1 MKKSS
6 SFALF
11 EQQLSKNILILDGA
25 MGTMIQAYKFE
36 EQDFRAERFADWHTD
51 VKGNNDMLV
60 LTQPEVI
67 KAIHL
72 EYLEAGADILETNTF
87 NATTIAM
94 ADYDMEEYSAEINR
108 VAAQIAREAAD
119 EYNKK
124 TPERPRFVAG
134 VLGPTNRTCSISP
147 DVNDPAYR
155 NVTFDELKDA
165 YIEST
170 LALIEG
176 GSDIILI
183 ETIFDTLNAKAA
195 IFAVETV
202 FDQLGKRLPVM
213 ISGTITDASGRTL
226 SGQTTEA
233 FYNSL
238 RHAKPISFGLNC
250 ALGPVELRQYVDE
263 LNRICDVAVSAHP
276 NAGLPNA
283 FGEYDFTVEDMNTH
297 VEEWASSGFLNI
309 IGGCCGTT
317 PAHIKGMADTVAAVR
332 AKGITPRKIEARE
345 IACRLSGLE
354 ALTIKEDS
362 LFVNVGERTNVTG
375 SAMFKRLIKEENY
388 DQAIAVALQQVENGA
403 QIIDINMD
411 EGMLDSKNAMVR
423 FLNLIA
429 GEPDIAKVPIM
440 IDSSKWDIIEAGL
453 KCIQGKGIVNSI
465 SLKEGE
471 ENFRK
476 QAELLRRY
484 GAAVIVMAFDE
495 EGQADTRKRKYEIC
509 HRAYHMLV
517 DEIGYPAEDIIF
529 DPNIFAVATGIEEH
543 NNYAVDFIE
552 AVDDIKKNL
561 PHAMISGGVSNVSF
575 SFRGNNPVR
584 EAIHAVFLY
593 YAIKNGMDMG
603 IVNAGQLA
611 IYSDLPEKLK
621 QAVEDVIQNSDEGA
635 TERLL
640 DIAQEYHGQAGGQA
654 AKADLSWREL
664 PINERLSH
672 ALVKGINEFIVEDTE
687 EARLAAVRPLDVIEG
702 PLMDGMNTVGD
713 LFGAGEM
720 FLPQVVKSARV
731 MKQAVAHLNPF
742 IEAGKTEIST
752 NGKILLAT
760 VKGDVHDI
768 GKNIVGVVLQ
778 CNNYEII
785 DLGVMVSCDDILRV
799 AKEEKVDI
807 IGLSGLI
814 TPSLDEMV
822 HVAKEMKR
830 QNFDLPLLIG
840 GATTSKAHT
849 AVKIEPQYEHPVVY
863 VSNASRSV
871 SVVSNLLSD
880 ELRPAFMEQQKEE
893 YERVRARHYKKGPRS
908 SLISIEDA
916 RANATQIN
924 FDGYTPKKP
933 NKLGIT
939 VLDNLDLNEVR
950 KYIDWTPFFMTWQLS
965 GKYPLILKHEVIG
978 VEATKLFNDANAM
991 LDDVINNKK
1000 LTAKAVLGLFPA
1012 NSNADDILVYTD
1024 ETRSERLTRLH
1035 QLRQQS
1041 KKPAGQFNRCLADY
1055 IAPHETEIEDYIG
1068 AFAVSS
1074 GFGAD
1079 ELVKA
1084 FDAEHDAYNS
1094 ILLKAVADRLAEAS
1108 AEYLHEKV
1116 RKEYWGFAPDEN
1128 LDNDALIRESYQGIR
1143 PAPGYPAC
1151 PEHTEKGLLWELLNV
1166 EENIGMELTS
1176 SYAMWP
1182 GAAVSGWYFSHPES
1196 KYFAVAKVAKDQVL
1210 DYAARKGMT
1219 IEQAERWLSA
1229 NLDYEPE

>member
-1 MKKSS
+1 MKKHA

-11 EQQLSKNILILDGA
+11 EQQLANNILILDGA

-36 EQDFRAERFADWHTD
+36 EQDFRGERFADWHSD

-60 LTQPEVI
+60 LTQPDII

-72 EYLEAGADILETNTF
+72 EYLDAGADILETNTF

-94 ADYDMEEYSAEINR
+94 ADYDMQAYSAEINL
-108 VAAQIAREAAD
+108 VAAQIARAAAD
-119 EYNKK
+119 EYNAK
-124 TPERPRFVAG
+124 TPDRPRFVAG

-155 NVTFDELKDA
+155 NVTFNELKEA

-170 LALIEG
+170 TALIKG

-202 FDQLGKRLPVM
+202 FEQLNIKLPVM

-238 RHAKPISFGLNC
+238 RHAKPVSFGLNC
-250 ALGPVELRQYVDE
+250 ALGPVELRQYVAE
-263 LNRICDVAVSAHP
+263 LSRICDFAVSAHP

-283 FGEYDFTVEDMNTH
+283 FGEYDFTVADMNTH
-297 VEEWASSGFLNI
+297 VAEWASSGFLNI

-317 PAHIKGMADTVAAVR
+317 PAHIRGMAESVAKLA
-332 AKGITPRKIEARE
+332 PRKIQARA

-375 SAMFKRLIKEENY
+375 SAIFKRLIKEENY

-411 EGMLDSKNAMVR
+411 EGMLESKSAMVR

-453 KCIQGKGIVNSI
+453 QCIQGKGIVNSI

-471 ENFRK
+471 DNFRE

-509 HRAYHMLV
+509 HRAYHILV

-552 AVDDIKKNL
+552 AVGDIKKNL
-561 PHAMISGGVSNVSF
+561 PYAMISGGVSNVSF

-593 YAIKNGMDMG
+593 HAIKNGMDMG

-611 IYSDLPEKLK
+611 IYSDIPDKLRL
-621 QAVEDVIQNSDEGA
+621 AVEDVIQNADDGA

-654 AKADLSWREL
+654 SKTDLSWREL

-687 EARLAAVRPLDVIEG
+687 AARLAAIRPLDVIEG

-742 IEAGKTEIST
+742 IEAEKTVAST
-752 NGKILLAT
+752 NGKVLLAT

-785 DLGVMVSCDDILRV
+785 DLGVMVSCEDILRV
-799 AKEEKVDI
+799 AKEENVDI

-830 QNFDLPLLIG
+830 QGFELPLLIG

-849 AVKIEPQYEHPVVY
+849 AVKIEPQYDHPVVY
-863 VSNASRSV
+863 VSNASRAV

-880 ELRPAFMEQQKEE
+880 ENKADFFAKTKEE
-893 YERVRARHYKKGPRS
+893 YERVRVRHYKKGPRS

-916 RANATQIN
+916 RANATKIS
-924 FDGYTPKKP
+924 FDDYIPTKP
-933 NKLGIT
+933 NTLGVTI
-939 VLDNLDLNEVR
+939 LDKLDLNEVR
-950 KYIDWTPFFMTWQLS
+950 QYIDWTPFFMTWQLS
-965 GKYPLILKHEVIG
+965 GKYPVILRHEVIG
-978 VEATKLFNDANAM
+978 EEARKLFNDANQM
-991 LDDVINNKK
+991 LDDLINNDKI
-1000 LTAKAVLGLFPA
+1000 TAKAVFGLFPA
-1012 NSNADDILVYTD
+1012 NSDLDDIEVYKVKGQD
-1024 ETRSERLTRLH
+1024 EDPSEVLMTLH

-1041 KKPAGQFNRCLADY
+1041 KKPAGQFNRCLSDY
-1055 IAPHETEIEDYIG
+1055 VAPKGAGINDYVG

-1074 GFGAD
+1074 GFGVDDLVNLYDAD
-1079 ELVKA
+1079 
-1084 FDAEHDAYNS
+1084 HDAYNS

-1116 RKEYWGFAPDEN
+1116 RKEYWGYAPDEA

-1166 EENIGMELTS
+1166 EKNIGMELTS

-1182 GAAVSGWYFSHPES
+1182 GAAVSGWYFSHPDS
-1196 KYFAVAKVAKDQVL
+1196 KYFAVAKLAKDQVL

>member
-1 MKKSS
+1 MQKSA
-6 SFALF
+6 SFETF
-11 EQQLSKNILILDGA
+11 EQQLRKNILILDGA

-36 EQDFRAERFADWHTD
+36 EQDYRGDRFADWHSD

-60 LTQPEVI
+60 LTQPDII
-67 KAIHL
+67 KAIHS

-94 ADYDMEEYSAEINR
+94 ADYDMQEYSAEINL
-108 VAAQIAREAAD
+108 VAAQIARQAAD
-119 EYNKK
+119 EYTAKNPDK
-124 TPERPRFVAG
+124 PRFVAG

-147 DVNDPAYR
+147 DVNDPAFR

-170 LALIEG
+170 KALIEG
-176 GSDIILI
+176 GSDVILI

-195 IFAVETV
+195 IFAVECV
-202 FDQLGKRLPVM
+202 FEELGVRYPVM

-250 ALGPVELRQYVDE
+250 ALGPVELREYVQE
-263 LNRICDVAVSAHP
+263 LSRISDTAVSAHP

-283 FGEYDFTVEDMNTH
+283 FGEYDFTVEDMNAH
-297 VEEWASSGFLNI
+297 VSEWAESGFLNI

-317 PAHIKGMADTVAAVR
+317 PEHIKGMADSVA
-332 AKGITPRKIEARE
+332 GMIPREIKPRE

-354 ALTIKEDS
+354 ALTINGES

-375 SAMFKRLIKEENY
+375 SAIFKRLITEEKF
-388 DQAIAVALQQVENGA
+388 DEAIAVALQQVENGA

-411 EGMLDSKNAMVR
+411 EGMLDSKSAMVR

-440 IDSSKWDIIEAGL
+440 IDSSKWDIIEEGL

-465 SLKEGE
+465 SMKEGE
-471 ENFRK
+471 DIFRQ

-495 EGQADTRKRKYEIC
+495 VGQADTRERKYEIC
-509 HRAYHMLV
+509 HRAYHILV
-517 DEIGYPAEDIIF
+517 DEIGFPPEDIIF

-552 AVDDIKKNL
+552 AVKDIKDNL
-561 PHAMISGGVSNVSF
+561 PYAMISGGVSNVSF

-593 YAIKNGMDMG
+593 HAIKNGMDMG

-611 IYSDLPEKLK
+611 IYSDIPKDLLK
-621 QAVEDVIQNSDEGA
+621 AVEDVIQNSDDGA

-640 DIAQEYHGQAGGQA
+640 DLAEGYRGQGGKA
-654 AKADLSWREL
+654 NNKADLTWREL
-664 PINERLSH
+664 PINKRLEHS
-672 ALVKGINEFIVEDTE
+672 LVKGINEFIVEDTE
-687 EARLAAVRPLDVIEG
+687 AARLIATRPLDVIEG
-702 PLMDGMNTVGD
+702 PLMDGMNVVGD

-742 IEAGKTEIST
+742 IEAEKTEAKS
-752 NGKILLAT
+752 NGKVLLAT

-778 CNNYEII
+778 CNNYDIV
-785 DLGVMVSCDDILRV
+785 DLGVMVSTEKILQV
-799 AKEEKVDI
+799 AKEEKCDI

-830 QNFDLPLLIG
+830 LDFNLPLLIG

-849 AVKIEPQYEHPVVY
+849 AVKIEPQYDHPVVY
-863 VSNASRSV
+863 VPNASRSV
-871 SVVSNLLSD
+871 SVVSALLSD
-880 ELRPAFMEQQKEE
+880 ELRPAFMERQKEE
-893 YERVRARHYKKGPRS
+893 YARVRERHYKKGPRS
-908 SLISIEDA
+908 TLISLQDA
-916 RANATQIN
+916 RKNAVPVS
-924 FDGYTPKKP
+924 FDDYTPTTPK
-933 NKLGIT
+933 NLGVT
-939 VLDNLDLNEVR
+939 VLDDIDLSIVR

-965 GKYPLILKHEVIG
+965 GKYPLILKHEVVG
-978 VEATKLFNDANAM
+978 EEATKLFDDANAM
-991 LDDVINNKK
+991 LDDVIGNGK
-1000 LTAKAVLGLFPA
+1000 LKAKAVFGLFPA
-1012 NSNADDILVYTD
+1012 HRENDDLILFTD
-1024 ETRSERLTRLH
+1024 DTRTTKLERLH

-1041 KKPAGQFNRCLADY
+1041 KKPAGQFNRCLSDYVADEASG
-1055 IAPHETEIEDYIG
+1055 IKDYVG
-1068 AFAVSS
+1068 AFAVSA
-1074 GFGAD
+1074 GFGV
-1079 ELVKA
+1079 EEIVKV
-1084 FDAEHDAYNS
+1084 FDANHDDYNS
-1094 ILLKAVADRLAEAS
+1094 IMAKAVADRLAEAT
-1108 AEYLHEKV
+1108 AEYLHEKI
-1116 RKEYWGFAPDEN
+1116 RKEYWGYAKDEN
-1128 LDNDALIRESYQGIR
+1128 LENDDLIREKYQGIR

-1151 PEHTEKGLLWELLNV
+1151 PEHTEKGLLWKLLDV
-1166 EENIGMELTS
+1166 ENNIGMELTS

-1182 GAAVSGWYFSHPES
+1182 GAAVSGWYFAHPEA
-1196 KYFAVAKVAKDQVL
+1196 KYFAVAKVAKDQVE
-1210 DYAARKGMT
+1210 DYAIRKEMT
-1219 IEQAERWLSA
+1219 MPQAERWLSA